1 MERCEL
7 RRIEDLRIASNRWQL
22 VAPLLLLASEEVTRR
37 SGLRRHFPERRVP
50 IVEQGLV
57 EDGAA
62 GGPLD
67 LWKFELLTEI
77 RKSLPF
83 FFL

>member
-22 VAPLLLLASEEVTRR
+22 VAPLLLASEEVTRR
-37 SGLRRHFPERRVP
+37 HFSERRVS
-50 IVEQGLV
+50 ILEQGLV

>member
-22 VAPLLLLASEEVTRR
+22 VAPLLLASEEVTRR
-37 SGLRRHFPERRVP
+37 SGLRRHFPERRVT
-50 IVEQGLV
+50 ILEQGLI
-57 EDGAA
+57 EDGSA

-67 LWKFELLTEI
+67 LRKFELLTEI